1 MKKLGKILLFILG
14 LLVIL
19 LIAVYF
25 SLGTIVKKVVT
36 GVVPSVTQTTASID
50 NVDVSLFSGR
60 IAFSDFFIG
69 NPAGF
74 SDNNAFQIKNVVVE
88 FDPKS
93 IFTNTIVVNKVLVD
107 GTQITAELN
116 QKGDINLNTLY
127 KNINAYVNKGAPAPA
142 QSKAEPK
149 AQAQTTEGGK
159 GVALKMLSVTD
170 SAINLV
176 VLKQSQ
182 RIPLPNINY
191 VDKGE
196 RRSISETVAL
206 IMNKITKESL
216 AGIQKS
222 GQELINKQ
230 LKNIQNAAKEAAQKQ
245 LGEIKNQAAE
255 SLSESVGGLKK
266 LFQ

>member
-19 LIAVYF
+19 LVAVYL

-74 SDNNAFQIKNVVVE
+74 SDNNAFQIKNVVIE

-127 KNINAYVNKGAPAPA
+127 QNMNAYVNKDTAVPA
-142 QSKAEPK
+142 QPKAEPK
-149 AQAQTTEGGK
+149 AQTTEGGK
-159 GVALKMLSVTD
+159 GVALKTLSVTD

-182 RIPLPNINY
+182 RIALPNINY

-206 IMNKITKESL
+206 IINKITKESL
-216 AGIQKS
+216 TSIQKS

-230 LKNIQNAAKEAAQKQ
+230 LKNIQKAAKDVAQKQ
-245 LGEIKNQAAE
+245 LGEIKNQATE
-255 SLSESVGGLKK
+255 SLNANVGGLKK
-266 LFQ
+266 LFK